1 MEPIL
6 QTIKKLAIKYKEYE
20 PLASYT
26 TFKIGGPADLVV
38 FPETTEQLV
47 ALAQARL
54 IHHTP
59 FEIIGGGSNLLV
71 SDEGFR
77 GLVIIPRLF
86 ELSTHDDTVSSG
98 SSVGLQQLLQF
109 CSKLGL
115 SGLEHLV
122 GIPGSVGGALAGNA
136 GTSTQ
141 WIEQAV
147 FSVSSVNMETAQ
159 REDFSKEA
167 CAYSYRS
174 SIFKNSKKH
183 LITQGIF
190 QLARKSV
197 DEIQETMKQYLS
209 RRNKQPAGSSS
220 AGCVFKNPK
229 DTPAGKLID
238 ELGLKGKQIGKVQIS
253 LDHGNFM
260 LNRGGAKATDVIK
273 LISFVKQQARDKRG
287 IQLHEE
293 IKYLGFE

>member
-1 MEPIL
+1 METIL
-6 QTIKKLAIKYKEYE
+6 QTVKTFNIKYKEHE
-20 PLASYT
+20 KLAPYT

-47 ALAQARL
+47 AIARARL
-54 IHHTP
+54 SDSIP

-77 GLVIIPRLF
+77 GLVVIPRLL
-86 ELSTHDDTVSSG
+86 ELSAQSCTVISG

-109 CSKLGL
+109 CCKKGL

-136 GTSTQ
+136 GTSTE
-141 WIEQAV
+141 WIEKAV
-147 FSVSSVNMETAQ
+147 ISVSSVNMKTGDQ
-159 REDFSKEA
+159 EDFSKEA
-167 CAYSYRS
+167 CTYSYRS
-174 SIFKNSKKH
+174 SIFKNSQEH

-190 QLARKSV
+190 QLIRKSTH
-197 DEIQETMKQYLS
+197 EIQELMKQYLS
-209 RRNKQPAGSSS
+209 RRNKQPGGTSS
-220 AGCVFKNPK
+220 AGCVFKNPQ
-229 DTPAGKLID
+229 DIPAGKLID

-260 LNRGGAKATDVIK
+260 LNTGGAKAADVIK
-273 LISFVKQQARDKRG
+273 LISYVKQQARDKRG
-287 IQLHEE
+287 IQMQEE
-293 IKYLGFE
+293 IRYLGF